1 MGEIKTE
8 PGQGDRGEGWESG
21 ENLMNSD
28 HKAVSEKYR
37 DGYEQIVWDIK
48 HESKNGPVYGHFM

>member
-8 PGQGDRGEGWESG
+8 SGQGDRGEGWESG

-37 DGYEQIVWDIK
+37 DGYEQILWDIK
-48 HESKNGPVYGHFM
+48 RESKNGPVYGHFM

>member
-8 PGQGDRGEGWESG
+8 SGQGDRGEGWESG

-37 DGYEQIVWDIK
+37 DGYERMRREGEWVDYKKANI
-48 HESKNGPVYGHFM
+48 